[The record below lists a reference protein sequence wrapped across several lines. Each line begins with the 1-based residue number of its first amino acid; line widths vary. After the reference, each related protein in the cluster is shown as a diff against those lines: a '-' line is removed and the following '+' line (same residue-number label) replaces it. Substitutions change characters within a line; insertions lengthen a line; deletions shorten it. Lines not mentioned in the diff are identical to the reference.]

1 MLRKL
6 LSTSSSYALAAA
18 GEAFM
23 DSGVQQSELTGCG
36 IYVGSVSL
44 EANPE
49 AFIPALRQSI
59 DECAEVN
66 LSRFARQ
73 GMKLIDPLFL
83 VRSLPNAGLCGV
95 GIQYQVLG
103 PNANITNGQ
112 VSGLEAI
119 FAAVE
124 AIRRGEADIA
134 LAGGYDTLLQ
144 MDCIVEHLLAGRL
157 AQRNGNPQHA
167 CRPFDRNRDGYPL
180 SEGAAFVMLE
190 AASHARHRSARV
202 YGEIVSSAEC
212 TSPGNLL
219 RPQADDGAVAFACA
233 STLEEGEIS
242 AEDVDAVFLD
252 GFATPADDDREA
264 AAYQSLLGN
273 HRPLVTGFCG
283 SFGFVGAA
291 TGAFS
296 VVHSLLAMEQGVVPP
311 MINCDEPLP
320 QYQLNVAHEPCVR
333 KVRNALIWT
342 SDRGVKNAAVL
353 LRSPGV

>member
-1 MLRKL
+1 MTDAVVITGVGVVSPLAIGARLHFRRLTSGDSAVEAFDDPLYQNYPPMVRARVMEFDRRASISDRMLRKL

-18 GEAFM
+18 GEAFT
-23 DSGVQQSELTGCG
+23 DSGVQQSELAGCG

-124 AIRRGEADIA
+124 AIRRGEADAA

-167 CRPFDRNRDGYPL
+167 CRPFDRNWG
-180 SEGAAFVMLE
+180 
-190 AASHARHRSARV
+190 
-202 YGEIVSSAEC
+202 I
-212 TSPGNLL
+212 
-219 RPQADDGAVAFACA
+219 
-233 STLEEGEIS
+233 
-242 AEDVDAVFLD
+242 
-252 GFATPADDDREA
+252 
-264 AAYQSLLGN
+264 
-273 HRPLVTGFCG
+273 
-283 SFGFVGAA
+283 
-291 TGAFS
+291 
-296 VVHSLLAMEQGVVPP
+296 
-311 MINCDEPLP
+311 
-320 QYQLNVAHEPCVR
+320 
-333 KVRNALIWT
+333 
-342 SDRGVKNAAVL
+342 
-353 LRSPGV
+353 